1 MLDFDGSLKLS
12 GFIVYVVRCN
22 SGGKSLPL
30 AASPLFCTT
39 CGPQSE
45 HAVCTY
51 HIWHV
56 LSLERSD
63 WSVRKCCGLVFW
75 ATDSFLFPRPPNTPL
90 IPLLGLL
97 LHPTQTDTC
106 FLSFLNPLTLL
117 GGIFPSIQLYKHWN
131 WLSTSHD
138 WAAVSTLVFFSRR
151 IQSVWSDRLGTFPRL
166 SACCTNGRCSKSFE
180 FHTHGATWTTAMYSK
195 TSNISF
201 SFAHIWLHCFPA
213 AFIFFNVNVRI
224 ILIRW

>member
-1 MLDFDGSLKLS
+1 MSVDLGRSDIWIFPKCIPAFTQSIRICKQKEMLDFICFLKLS
-12 GFIVYVVRCN
+12 CFLVYLVDTLVV
-22 SGGKSLPL
+22 GKSLPL

-39 CGPQSE
+39 CGSQSK

-56 LSLERSD
+56 LSLERPD
-63 WSVRKCCGLVFW
+63 WSIRKCCGLVFW

-106 FLSFLNPLTLL
+106 FLSFLIPLPLL

-131 WLSTSHD
+131 WLST
-138 WAAVSTLVFFSRR
+138 AELQF
-151 IQSVWSDRLGTFPRL
+151 LL
-166 SACCTNGRCSKSFE
+166 
-180 FHTHGATWTTAMYSK
+180 
-195 TSNISF
+195 
-201 SFAHIWLHCFPA
+201 
-213 AFIFFNVNVRI
+213 
-224 ILIRW
+224 

>member
-1 MLDFDGSLKLS
+1 MSVDLGRSHIWTCFQSAFLHLHWSIGICKQKEMLDFVVLLCVSSRYSS
-12 GFIVYVVRCN
+12 GR
-22 SGGKSLPL
+22 KSLPL

-39 CGPQSE
+39 CGSQSK

-56 LSLERSD
+56 LSLERPD

-97 LHPTQTDTC
+97 LYPTQTDTC
-106 FLSFLNPLTLL
+106 FLSFLIPLPLL

-131 WLSTSHD
+131 CY
-138 WAAVSTLVFFSRR
+138 
-151 IQSVWSDRLGTFPRL
+151 PRL
-166 SACCTNGRCSKSFE
+166 SCSF
-180 FHTHGATWTTAMYSK
+180 YC
-195 TSNISF
+195 NIF
-201 SFAHIWLHCFPA
+201 L
-213 AFIFFNVNVRI
+213 
-224 ILIRW
+224 L